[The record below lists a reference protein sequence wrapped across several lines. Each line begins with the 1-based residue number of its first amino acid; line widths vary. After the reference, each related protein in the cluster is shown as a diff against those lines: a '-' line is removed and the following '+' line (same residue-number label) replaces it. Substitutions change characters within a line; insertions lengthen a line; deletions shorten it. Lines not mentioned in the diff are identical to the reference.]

1 MLDTISF
8 HIEEKS
14 EKREIEI
21 WDRTPKLAVKHK
33 TGQLGTEKD
42 VGNRSHRAAPPCAMP
57 AAHTKSWALCG
68 GHSEPAMPAGRCC
81 EGAVPHPRRT

>member
-42 VGNRSHRAAPPCAMP
+42 VGNRSHHAAP
-57 AAHTKSWALCG
+57 
-68 GHSEPAMPAGRCC
+68 
-81 EGAVPHPRRT
+81 